1 MSAAQQED
9 QAEPTMEEILSS
21 IRRII
26 SDDNDPA
33 AGGNAPAKKPAPDA
47 TRDEEAEIN
56 AQAPSEEVLELTQV
70 VNDDGSVTEIDP
82 QIEDEIMFDELV
94 AELEPEIALPEAPEQ
109 PEQPEPAAVG
119 FDEPIM
125 SDVAARATVAA
136 LNQLVIEMP
145 KHIGLG
151 KGLTLEDITKELL
164 RPLLKEWLD
173 TNLPSIVE
181 RLVQEEI
188 IRVSRLNR

>member
-1 MSAAQQED
+1 MSAPQQED

-33 AGGNAPAKKPAPDA
+33 AGGNAPAKNPAPDV
-47 TRDEEAEIN
+47 TPDEGAEIS

-109 PEQPEPAAVG
+109 PEPAAVA

>member
-1 MSAAQQED
+1 MSAPPQED

-26 SDDNDPA
+26 SDDGDPA
-33 AGGNAPAKKPAPDA
+33 AGGNAPAKNPAPDA
-47 TRDEEAEIN
+47 TRDEGADIS

-94 AELEPEIALPEAPEQ
+94 AELEPEIALPGADEQ
-109 PEQPEPAAVG
+109 PQTVAVD